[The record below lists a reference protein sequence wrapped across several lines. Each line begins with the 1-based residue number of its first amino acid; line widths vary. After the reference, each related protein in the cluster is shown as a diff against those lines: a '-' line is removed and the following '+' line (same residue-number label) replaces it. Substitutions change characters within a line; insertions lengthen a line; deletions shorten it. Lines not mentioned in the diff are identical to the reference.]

1 MPKRKKGNPP
11 LWSVPRVQ
19 DPRYAGWT
27 VRVSELRSGGT
38 LYACFRQGGRPKM
51 RSLKLRRKDLGSTAK
66 EQKARARAI
75 ALDIIEALATT
86 TSSTDSGGDDE
97 SAEAPETLTLGA
109 LVALYEMNGFH
120 SVGASYAAVQVKKV
134 RRFSTFL
141 GADRPVVSLC
151 NTDVKRFAAH
161 RALDGVGLNTI
172 AGDLNGLK
180 IALHFAMDYRRLDG
194 SPLLAANPL
203 QRVRL
208 PREEPKRPWATVER
222 YEALRAVADRM
233 PGAFSCVLDLA
244 WATGHRISAVL
255 ALRWRD
261 VSFETLKY
269 APNGAIRWYAGAVA
283 DKKKHDSIVPINEI
297 ARAALEQWREQC
309 PGVGAAWLFTAPTDP
324 SRALGQHMVVR
335 WLKQAEELAG
345 LEHLERGGWHQFRRG
360 FATARKA
367 FPEADVAAAGG
378 WGKNTETLRNCY
390 LLADDET
397 TLAAING

>member
-27 VRVSELRSGGT
+27 VRVSELRSGGM

-86 TSSTDSGGDDE
+86 TSATDSGGGDDE
-97 SAEAPETLTLGA
+97 SAEAPEVLTLA
-109 LVALYEMNGFH
+109 RLADLYEMLGFH

-134 RRFSTFL
+134 RRFSAFL

-180 IALHFAMDYRRLDG
+180 IALHFAMDHRRQDG
-194 SPLLAANPL
+194 SPLLDKDPL
-203 QRVRL
+203 ARVRL
-208 PREEPKRPWATVER
+208 PREEPKRPWCTPER
-222 YEALRAVADRM
+222 YEQLKAVADQL
-233 PGAFSCVLDLA
+233 PGAFSVVLDLA
-244 WATGHRISAVL
+244 WATGRRISAIL
-255 ALRWRD
+255 GLRWQD
-261 VSFETLKY
+261 LSFEMSED
-269 APNGAIRWYAGAVA
+269 APCGSIRWYAGAVT
-283 DKKKHDSIVPINEI
+283 DKKKKDSTVPINEI
-297 ARAALEQWREQC
+297 AREALERWREQS

-360 FATARKA
+360 FATARKHLSDT
-367 FPEADVAAAGG
+367 DVAAAAG
-378 WGKNTETLRNCY
+378 WDRTDTMKLCY
-390 LLADDET
+390 QQPDEAGI
-397 TLAAING
+397 LAAVNG